1 MNTGIQDKS
10 KITPGYEGKYH
21 RVYTDV
27 FSKLITVHKCHVR
40 YYVMAINLSTFLIET
55 KKNVQARRV
64 RIVLL

>member
-1 MNTGIQDKS
+1 MKESIIECTQI
-10 KITPGYEGKYH
+10 
-21 RVYTDV
+21 V